1 MTCEVMDFAHS
12 CGCPGPTYESWRH
25 SVTALTTTPTATTE
39 DRLRTVLRA
48 DALVTG
54 AVGLFGLL
62 GPTST
67 YGDVPGW
74 LPRTLGAG
82 FLLFAVVLAIAIR
95 GDNSPRIAGT
105 ITAEAAL
112 LWAAATVVI
121 VALVD
126 LPTRG
131 EVVVALTGLGTLF
144 FGITELRLIRASR

>member
-1 MTCEVMDFAHS
+1 MTAI
-12 CGCPGPTYESWRH
+12 
-25 SVTALTTTPTATTE
+25 TTTPAATTE
-39 DRLRTVLRA
+39 ERLRTVLRV

-54 AVGLFGLL
+54 AVGVFGLL

-67 YGDVPGW
+67 YGDSPAW

-82 FLLFAVVLAIAIR
+82 FLLFAVVLAIVIR
-95 GDNSPRIAGT
+95 GDASPRLAGT

-112 LWAAATVVI
+112 LWVAAAVVI
-121 VALVD
+121 VAFVD

-144 FGITELRLIRASR
+144 FGVTELRLVRALRGA

>member
-1 MTCEVMDFAHS
+1 MTAI
-12 CGCPGPTYESWRH
+12 
-25 SVTALTTTPTATTE
+25 TTTPAATTE
-39 DRLRTVLRA
+39 DRLRTVLRV

-54 AVGLFGLL
+54 AVGAFGLL

-82 FLLFAVVLAIAIR
+82 FLLFAIVLAIAVR
-95 GDNSPRIAGT
+95 GDASPRLAGT

-112 LWAAATVVI
+112 VSAAAAAVVLA
-121 VALVD
+121 VVD

-131 EVVVALTGLGTLF
+131 EVVVALVGLATLA
-144 FGITELRLIRASR
+144 FGVTELRLVRALRAA

>member
-1 MTCEVMDFAHS
+1 M
-12 CGCPGPTYESWRH
+12 
-25 SVTALTTTPTATTE
+25 TALTTTSTASTE
-39 DRLRTVLRA
+39 DRLREVLWF

-82 FLLFAVVLAIAIR
+82 FLLFAIALAVALRGEPRLLRPAGSITGEAALVSAAAAAVVLA
-95 GDNSPRIAGT
+95 
-105 ITAEAAL
+105 
-112 LWAAATVVI
+112 V
-121 VALVD
+121 VD

-131 EVVVALTGLGTLF
+131 EVVVALVGLATLA
-144 FGITELRLIRASR
+144 FGVTELVLIRVLKRS

>member
-1 MTCEVMDFAHS
+1 
-12 CGCPGPTYESWRH
+12 
-25 SVTALTTTPTATTE
+25 VTATTTTPNATTAE
-39 DRLRTVLRA
+39 DRLRTVLRV

-67 YGDVPGW
+67 YGDTPAW

-82 FLLFAVVLAIAIR
+82 FLLFAIVLAIAIR
-95 GDNSPRIAGT
+95 GDASPRLAGT

-112 LWAAATVVI
+112 LSAVAAAVVL
-121 VALVD
+121 ALVD

-131 EVVVALTGLGTLF
+131 EVVVALVGLVTLA
-144 FGITELRLIRASR
+144 FGITELRIVRTMRSAI